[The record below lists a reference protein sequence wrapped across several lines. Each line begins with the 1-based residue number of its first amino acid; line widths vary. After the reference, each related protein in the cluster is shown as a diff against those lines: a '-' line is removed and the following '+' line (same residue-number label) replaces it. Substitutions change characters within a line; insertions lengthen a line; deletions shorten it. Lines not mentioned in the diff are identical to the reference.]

1 MKLLYFLKRILT
13 VGLLAVCPFYLIGC
27 VYAPI
32 VEKPSPEEL
41 KQKALQSAVVHT
53 ELAGQY
59 YQRGQ
64 YRVAIEEAN
73 IALKSK
79 PDYAPAYN
87 MLGLIYMDLQED
99 ERAENS
105 FDRALKI
112 VGNDPDIHN
121 NYGWFLCQR
130 KKDRIEQAINH
141 FMQAISD
148 PLYDTPEKSY
158 TNAGLCALKLSD
170 DERTRA
176 FFREALIIRPGYAL
190 ARLGLIE
197 LDLKRGNLETAES
210 EIARHLQI
218 YPATV
223 ESLWLAVRIAQASN
237 NSDAQANYT
246 FQLQRRFPDS
256 REARVLRAGK
266 VNHD

>member
-1 MKLLYFLKRILT
+1 MKSLDFMAKKLAAGWLFFCLIYLT
-13 VGLLAVCPFYLIGC
+13 GC
-27 VYAPI
+27 AHTSI
-32 VEKPSPEEL
+32 ADKSTPEEL

-64 YRVAIEEAN
+64 YRVAIEEAG

-99 ERAENS
+99 TRAEEN
-105 FDRALKI
+105 FERALKI
-112 VGNDPDIHN
+112 AGNDPDTHN

-130 KKDRIEQAINH
+130 RESRIEQSVSH

-148 PLYDTPEKSY
+148 PLYDVPEKSY
-158 TNAGLCALKLSD
+158 TNAGLCILKLPD
-170 DERTRA
+170 YDRART

-210 EIARHLQI
+210 EIARHLKT
-218 YPATV
+218 YPATA

-237 NSDAQANYT
+237 DMNARSNYA

-256 REARVLRAGK
+256 REARALRAGK
-266 VNHD
+266 VNHE

>member
-1 MKLLYFLKRILT
+1 MKLLFRVMKILIT
-13 VGLLAVCPFYLIGC
+13 GLLSVSLGYLAGC

-32 VEKPSPEEL
+32 VDKPTPEEL
-41 KQKALQSAVVHT
+41 KQKALRSAAVHT

-87 MLGLIYMDLQED
+87 MLGLIYMELQED
-99 ERAENS
+99 ARAEDG

-112 VGNDPDIHN
+112 AGNDPDIHN

-130 KKDRIEQAINH
+130 RKDQVEQAINH
-141 FMQAISD
+141 FMQAIGD

-210 EIARHLQI
+210 EIVRYLQT
-218 YPATV
+218 YPASA
-223 ESLWLAVRIAQASN
+223 ESLLLAVRIAQASN
-237 NSDAQANYT
+237 NSDARANYA
-246 FQLQRRFPDS
+246 FQLQKRFPDS
-256 REARVLRAGK
+256 REARILRAGK
-266 VNHD
+266 VTYD

>member
-1 MKLLYFLKRILT
+1 MKLPDFVTKIFA
-13 VGLLAVCPFYLIGC
+13 VGLLSFCLIYLAGC
-27 VYAPI
+27 AHAP
-32 VEKPSPEEL
+32 VADKSTPEEL
-41 KQKALQSAVVHT
+41 KQKALQSAIVHT

-79 PDYAPAYN
+79 LDYAPAFN

-99 ERAENS
+99 ARAEDN
-105 FDRALKI
+105 FERALKI

-130 KKDRIEQAINH
+130 KKDQIEQSISH

-148 PLYDTPEKSY
+148 SLYDTPEKSY
-158 TNAGLCALKLSD
+158 ANAGLCALKLPD
-170 DERTRA
+170 YERARA

-197 LDLKRGNLETAES
+197 LDLKRGKLETAES
-210 EIARHLQI
+210 EITRHLQT
-218 YPATV
+218 YPATA
-223 ESLWLAVRIAQASN
+223 ESLWLAVQIAQAGN
-237 NSDAQANYT
+237 DTNARANYA

-256 REARVLRAGK
+256 REARALRAGK